1 MQTLQMHACGNTCTC
16 AHWLQTARYPG
27 EEGCQILQQ
36 DLTWGH
42 ITLKKKIKSN
52 FALLLFLQANVKIN
66 MSNK

>member
-42 ITLKKKIKSN
+42 ITLKKKITHKFCTPAV
-52 FALLLFLQANVKIN
+52 FASKGE
-66 MSNK
+66 NKYV